1 MFGMAGGRVS
11 VGNLDCL
18 LLLQY
23 AFASSQEDPLTLIN
37 EKEERTKAAWVKI
50 MGAREARNDLR
61 ECYR

>member
-1 MFGMAGGRVS
+1 LILAVAVPGCVA
-11 VGNLDCL
+11 L
-18 LLLQY
+18 
-23 AFASSQEDPLTLIN
+23 QEDPLTLIN

>member
-1 MFGMAGGRVS
+1 MAVPGCCAA
-11 VGNLDCL
+11 L
-18 LLLQY
+18 
-23 AFASSQEDPLTLIN
+23 QEDPLTLIN